1 MKVDGSAVSR
11 GVSPRPI
18 WVLVVLLAA
27 ALAMWL
33 VVVER
38 MEGMDAGPGTD
49 PGALGW
55 FLGIWVTMMAA
66 MMLPSVAPMV
76 TLFARTAEAREPR
89 PRSAALTFVFVAGYF
104 AAWTA
109 YGLAAYGLYRLVDE
123 LDGGVLAW
131 DDAGP
136 YVAGGAIVAAG
147 IYQLTP
153 LKRVCLRHC
162 RGPLHFLF
170 ARWRP
175 GFRGAARLG
184 ATHGAY
190 CVGCCWGLMLV
201 LFAVGVMSVFWMV
214 VIAGAIFAEKVLPWG
229 ERLSIVFAVAFVVF
243 GLWIALAP
251 DSVPGLTDP
260 AQAPMMQSDGAVP

>member
-1 MKVDGSAVSR
+1 
-11 GVSPRPI
+11 
-18 WVLVVLLAA
+18 
-27 ALAMWL
+27 
-33 VVVER
+33 
-38 MEGMDAGPGTD
+38 
-49 PGALGW
+49 
-55 FLGIWVTMMAA
+55 MMAA

-89 PRSAALTFVFVAGYF
+89 ARSAALTFVFVAGYF

-147 IYQLTP
+147 VYQLTP

-184 ATHGAY
+184 DDARRLLRRLLLGPDARALRR
-190 CVGCCWGLMLV
+190 GRDERLLDGGDRGGDLRRE
-201 LFAVGVMSVFWMV
+201 GP
-214 VIAGAIFAEKVLPWG
+214 PWG